1 MINLLKKISIK
12 QRFLLIV
19 IAFILALFIKGFG
32 QQISYAKDINT
43 QDKIIGQ
50 WRSQMEFSTGA
61 FASVKDLEFMYVFN
75 YGGTMTESSK
85 IEDI

>member
-1 MINLLKKISIK
+1 
-12 QRFLLIV
+12 
-19 IAFILALFIKGFG
+19 
-32 QQISYAKDINT
+32 
-43 QDKIIGQ
+43 
-50 WRSQMEFSTGA
+50 MEFSTGA